1 MSVRTGLLVAICVGW
16 AALPPAVRADAVG
29 DNNICYSKFAT
40 GDYKSAVDYC
50 TRAID
55 SGELSEPDLIA
66 ALINRGVALKSM
78 GEYRRAV
85 DDYTSAL
92 RIAPK
97 DALLYQNRANA
108 LREMGDY
115 DAALDDIEKSIE
127 LDPESA
133 GAWYVRGAIAE
144 ARGNYGG
151 ARGFYMTALGLDPE
165 NKAYK
170 DKILGRETR

>member
-1 MSVRTGLLVAICVGW
+1 MSIKAGLVAICVGW
-16 AALPPAVRADAVG
+16 AALPLAAQADAIG

-55 SGELSEPDLIA
+55 SGELSDPDMIA
-66 ALINRGVALKSM
+66 ALINRGVASKSM
-78 GEYRRAV
+78 GNYESAV
-85 DDYTSAL
+85 KDYTSAL

-115 DAALDDIEKSIE
+115 EAARDDIEMSIE
-127 LDPESA
+127 LDPKSA

-144 ARGNYGG
+144 ARGNHAG

-170 DKILGRETR
+170 EKILGHNEQ

>member
-1 MSVRTGLLVAICVGW
+1 MSIRAGLVAIFVGW
-16 AALPPAVRADAVG
+16 AALPSAAGADAIG

-40 GDYKSAVDYC
+40 GDYKSAIDFC

-55 SGELSEPDLIA
+55 SGDLSEPDLIA
-66 ALINRGVALKSM
+66 ALINRGVAYKST
-78 GEYRRAV
+78 GDYESAI
-85 DDYTSAL
+85 DDYTRAL

-115 DAALDDIEKSIE
+115 DAAREDIEKSIE
-127 LDPESA
+127 LDPKSA

-144 ARGNYGG
+144 ARGNHGG

-165 NKAYK
+165 NQAYR
-170 DKILGRETR
+170 DKILGRDAR